1 MAGSANTGP
10 PGLLRSESARPR
22 GRFILPETM
31 ALAAIGCLDLVF
43 SSLLLAAGLAYEA
56 NPLFRVVLAEMGAPG
71 FVLLKF
77 GMLAGPLALA
87 ELARSRNERLVRML
101 LRVCLAA
108 YTAILIVALLHLAA
122 AAVDSGRAATD
133 TWGLC

>member
-1 MAGSANTGP
+1 
-10 PGLLRSESARPR
+10 
-22 GRFILPETM
+22 M

-43 SSLLLAAGLAYEA
+43 SSILLATGHAYEA
-56 NPLFRVVLAEMGAPG
+56 NPLFRVVLAEMGPPG

-87 ELARSRNERLVRML
+87 ESARNRNERLVRML

-108 YTAILIVALLHLAA
+108 YTAILIVAFCHLAA
-122 AAVDSGRAATD
+122 AAVESGHAATY
-133 TWGLC
+133 TWGLE